1 MPSEDPWHIR
11 CSAFPR
17 FDIGRAPRHPGRA
30 RLPRVWP
37 VDDGNVGLGRIG
49 QPFQHA
55 RERRPL
61 PASWLGNPGSGSR
74 CSEFGPTDC
83 RHFRRH
89 CLAFAPE
96 SRIFFTTPFASG
108 THQLMNYPAFERR
121 ESTPI
126 SALAAV
132 LAAAIVLSVGGTTGS
147 LGGLAP
153 AAVGAVL
160 IGGIGCVAANAA
172 NPLADSR
179 TAPRIRPVTSAG
191 SSDHEAHPAVSILR
205 MSGPSGPASADL
217 PPPTVA

>member
-1 MPSEDPWHIR
+1 LEQCLLKIGGTSGAVHSLDSISGGPLGLLRGPGGRLMMGMWGWVESVSHVRMLGKEG
-11 CSAFPR
+11 R
-17 FDIGRAPRHPGRA
+17 F
-30 RLPRVWP
+30 
-37 VDDGNVGLGRIG
+37 
-49 QPFQHA
+49 
-55 RERRPL
+55 RPL
-61 PASWLGNPGSGSR
+61 GWGIQGPGADVATTNLS
-74 CSEFGPTDC
+74 DC
-83 RHFRRH
+83 RQFRRH

-108 THQLMNYPAFERR
+108 LRRLMNHPAFERR

-132 LAAAIVLSVGGTTGS
+132 LAAAIVLSVGGATGS
-147 LGGLAP
+147 LGGFAP

-160 IGGIGCVAANAA
+160 IGGIGRVAANAA
-172 NPLADSR
+172 NPLADGR
-179 TAPRIRPVTSAG
+179 TAPRTRPVTSAG